1 MMCQLVT
8 LATPLEWVT
17 VPQIHTREYIN
28 VTIFCSHS
36 VIQKRMDV
44 NIQYRDMNE
53 LSVRLKPAILTV
65 SFILMALSKSSTS
78 LQEFALSQYCRI
90 LHRSTV
96 TSALQ
101 LQDLKQTSTNNGQ
114 CHHCHV
120 MIVAVTTGD
129 VTLECQRCTLQL
141 GVIQMIVVERVSGL
155 DASNH
160 HRQQTTLAIVSGV
173 HPPKANDAYFRLPLS
188 LHSFPPHSFP
198 HIPLVF
204 SPSLSSPPSPYN

>member
-1 MMCQLVT
+1 MYMYLLMMCQLVT
-8 LATPLEWVT
+8 LATPLECVT

-28 VTIFCSHS
+28 VTILCSHS

-53 LSVRLKPAILTV
+53 LSVRLKPVILTV
-65 SFILMALSKSSTS
+65 SFILMALSKSRTS

-96 TSALQ
+96 TSTLQ

-114 CHHCHV
+114 CHV

-173 HPPKANDAYFRLPLS
+173 HPP
-188 LHSFPPHSFP
+188 
-198 HIPLVF
+198 
-204 SPSLSSPPSPYN
+204 